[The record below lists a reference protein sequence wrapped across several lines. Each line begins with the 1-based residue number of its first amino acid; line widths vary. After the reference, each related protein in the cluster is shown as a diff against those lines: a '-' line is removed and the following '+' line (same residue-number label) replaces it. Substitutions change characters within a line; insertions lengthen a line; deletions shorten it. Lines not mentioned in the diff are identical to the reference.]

1 MNCIFIL
8 GGSKVV
14 ITADEG
20 LRGSKRIQLKNTVNK
35 ALETSDVVDTV
46 LVYQRTGA
54 EIQMQSGR
62 DSFLEEVFIV
72 FINEYFYL
80 FYSFLSYIF

>member
-1 MNCIFIL
+1 MQFSMNYSINITCLNL

-20 LRGSKRIQLKNTVNK
+20 LRGSKKIALKNTVDK
-35 ALETSDVVDTV
+35 ALETCESVETV

-54 EIQMQSGR
+54 SVQMQSGR
-62 DSFLEEVFIV
+62 DVFLEEVCSANIQ
-72 FINEYFYL
+72 
-80 FYSFLSYIF
+80 SA

>member
-1 MNCIFIL
+1 MHYYTFIP

-20 LRGSKRIQLKNTVNK
+20 LRGSKKISLKSTVDK
-35 ALETSDVVDTV
+35 ALETSDVVESV

-62 DSFLEEVFIV
+62 DSYLEEVLLLFLVQLLKIINNTFRFI
-72 FINEYFYL
+72 
-80 FYSFLSYIF
+80 